1 MRIRHFIRHYL
12 EMLVAMFLGM
22 ELLGIPAKM
31 VVDTS
36 GRTTVMLAEMG
47 ITMTLPMVAWMA
59 VRGHGWRPNAEM
71 AASMLV
77 PTAAAIALFELG
89 IVTDSGTLLL
99 LEHAVMLPAML
110 VAMLL
115 RRDEY
120 TGHHR
125 RHVEPGRRVSLLPPH
140 VRSRPSTRFRSTA
153 FVATTIELTDIRSA
167 DHSGRSSIPAEGNS
181 APAATG
187 MASRL

>member
-71 AASMLV
+71 AAGTLV
-77 PTAAAIALFELG
+77 PTAAAI
-89 IVTDSGTLLL
+89 I
-99 LEHAVMLPAML
+99 MLPIIPRVITAPRL
-110 VAMLL
+110 
-115 RRDEY
+115 
-120 TGHHR
+120 TG
-125 RHVEPGRRVSLLPPH
+125 SLL
-140 VRSRPSTRFRSTA
+140 V
-153 FVATTIELTDIRSA
+153 
-167 DHSGRSSIPAEGNS
+167 IPRNG
-181 APAATG
+181 AALAIPTP
-187 MASRL
+187 